1 MIFRLATTKDA
12 SALLSIYAQYIQTPI
27 TFECTLPSE
36 QDFLE
41 RIQSIS
47 SFYPY
52 VVAEEDGCVV
62 GYAYAHRHMQR
73 EAYQWNAELSVYI
86 DPNKASKVIG
96 TRLVQKVLTLLK
108 LQGIKKFAVVS
119 RSRMSEAMD
128 CIANWDLLWSEPMSM
143 RDLKRGSGT
152 TSAGIKKTLRIMSY
166 HRSLPLHCPKFQLM
180 LFKEFFL
187 NKQ

>member
-86 DPNKASKVIG
+86 DQNKASKGIG

-108 LQGIKKFAVVS
+108 LQGIKKVCSGITQPNVRSNGLHRKLGFTLVGTYVNAGSKAGNWYNVSWYQKDIADHDLSPVAPKALSEIPVDVVQ
-119 RSRMSEAMD
+119 RV
-128 CIANWDLLWSEPMSM
+128 
-143 RDLKRGSGT
+143 
-152 TSAGIKKTLRIMSY
+152 
-166 HRSLPLHCPKFQLM
+166 
-180 LFKEFFL
+180 L